1 MAPMPWPARGES
13 GRHLPEAS
21 HQKVEYPLAIVD
33 GHRNAAVSAFYDYLK
48 GPEASAIFKRYGF
61 TTR

>member
-1 MAPMPWPARGES
+1 
-13 GRHLPEAS
+13 
-21 HQKVEYPLAIVD
+21 
-33 GHRNAAVSAFYDYLK
+33 HRNAAVSAFYDYLK

>member
-13 GRHLPEAS
+13 GRHLPGSLAS
-21 HQKVEYPLAIVD
+21 ESQYPLAIVD

-61 TTR
+61 TTH

>member
-1 MAPMPWPARGES
+1 MKVVGNF
-13 GRHLPEAS
+13 PEAS